1 MWNRG
6 GIRSSALERAKAQLS
21 GQRVTNS
28 RALRDDQR
36 RDVLSASF
44 GKAQLPLHGLSD
56 LSSDTESEKQDYPA
70 HPSKIVTHFVEPV
83 EQFGMGG
90 GSRFLKKSANR
101 PSSADPS
108 EVKFIPQRGS
118 QSVALSRLTLI
129 EDRIR
134 NRRNDKLGI
143 DTGADIKSG
152 LSVQSSSELS
162 AADGSH
168 FLKKKASTPKGL
180 KESERPHAD
189 SYTAPAHSVSHMQKG
204 VSVDSDEEDMR
215 RLLGESFESSDGVKG
230 MRQTETS
237 PQQTVKTYRK
247 SSKEIVMPAPEHKEK
262 QRVQSAFTAQ
272 HHKSPSP
279 SPPSSRKVSSPSR
292 PFSQRAGLTSSLSSA
307 PDHSEIRSLEELF
320 PIACNHDDTQSER
333 SVLSDDFK
341 LNVMTLDDLAPDT
354 LDIAGLSKEKSD
366 ASPRKLGVAS
376 AGEILHKPE
385 DESAWYETD
394 FESEIQSEAQSVDDI
409 SEHLSGGNEHS
420 FVASEPQSQSHSAKS
435 NSEDDYTLSEKPSKP
450 TSVRYS
456 RSESSLSQ
464 SRGSDT
470 PSYSSDA
477 THTHTNPQS
486 PSVRRLKKDATVQT
500 QAEGLAYMWSSDQ
513 AVLGPSVGMSYV
525 DPTPVASHM
534 ISAEAVEALTAYSPA
549 VFALND
555 MLRQQLTLTR
565 SFIQS
570 SRHLHQA
577 MLESLGPAEYRYTTL
592 EDTKEF
598 IRCNRPPKLTMED
611 ALEEVMQEMRD
622 YHYI

>member
-28 RALRDDQR
+28 RTLGDDQR

-44 GKAQLPLHGLSD
+44 GKAQSPLHGLSD
-56 LSSDTESEKQDYPA
+56 LSSDAESEKQDYPA
-70 HPSKIVTHFVEPV
+70 HPSKIVPHITEPV

-90 GSRFLKKSANR
+90 GTRFLKKSANR

-134 NRRNDKLGI
+134 NRANNKLGI
-143 DTGADIKSG
+143 DTGADLKSG

-162 AADGSH
+162 AADGSY
-168 FLKKKASTPKGL
+168 FLKKKASTPKGW

-189 SYTAPAHSVSHMQKG
+189 RYMAPAHSVSRMQKG
-204 VSVDSDEEDMR
+204 ASVDSDEEDMR
-215 RLLGESFESSDGVKG
+215 RLLGESFESPDGVKG

-237 PQQTVKTYRK
+237 PQQTVETYRK
-247 SSKEIVMPAPEHKEK
+247 SSKEVIMPAPEHKEK

-272 HHKSPSP
+272 HHKSPSL

-320 PIACNHDDTQSER
+320 PIASNHDDTQSER

-354 LDIAGLSKEKSD
+354 LDMAGLSKEK
-366 ASPRKLGVAS
+366 
-376 AGEILHKPE
+376 ILHKPE
-385 DESAWYETD
+385 DESAWYESD
-394 FESEIQSEAQSVDDI
+394 FESEIQTEAQSVDDI
-409 SEHLSGGNEHS
+409 SEHLS
-420 FVASEPQSQSHSAKS
+420 ASEPQSQSHSAKS
-435 NSEDDYTLSEKPSKP
+435 NSEDDHTLSEKPSK
-450 TSVRYS
+450 SAHVHYS
-456 RSESSLSQ
+456 GSESSLSH

-477 THTHTNPQS
+477 THSHTNPQS
-486 PSVRRLKKDATVQT
+486 PSGRRLKKDATVQT
-500 QAEGLAYMWSSDQ
+500 QAEGLAYTWSSDQ
-513 AVLGPSVGMSYV
+513 AAPGPSVGMSYV

-565 SFIQS
+565 SFVQS
-570 SRHLHQA
+570 SRYLHQA
-577 MLESLGPAEYRYTTL
+577 MLESLGPADYRYTTL

-598 IRCNRPPKLTMED
+598 IRCNRPPRLTMED